1 MDTDKPSLHL
11 VGDTGK
17 DKLTSKQEHFAQLVA
32 QGERLTDA
40 YRAAYNVG
48 EGTKPS
54 AVWTNAS
61 KLATQNAKVAL
72 RIKVLSEE
80 NAARKR
86 TDDEKLRIWITD
98 RLKHEATQGS
108 DTSRVASL
116 VALGKTC
123 QLFSEHIVT
132 SQKDD
137 RTAHDIEA
145 ELQQKLAQFMAD

>member
-1 MDTDKPSLHL
+1 MDTDRPSLSL

-32 QGERLTDA
+32 SGERLTDA

-80 NAARKR
+80 NVARQR
-86 TDDEKLRIWITD
+86 SDDEKLRIWITD
-98 RLKHEATQGS
+98 QLKHEAKVGS

>member
-1 MDTDKPSLHL
+1 MDTDRPSLSL

-32 QGERLTDA
+32 SGERLTDA

-98 RLKHEATQGS
+98 QLKHEAKVGS

>member
-1 MDTDKPSLHL
+1 MDKDKPSLTL

-17 DKLTSKQEHFAQLVA
+17 NKLTSKQEHFATLVA
-32 QGERLTDA
+32 NGETLTDA

-54 AVWTNAS
+54 AVWTNAC

-72 RIKVLSEE
+72 RIKTLSEE
-80 NAARKR
+80 VTAQRQS
-86 TDDEKLRIWITD
+86 DEQRLRIWVTD
-98 RLKHEATQGS
+98 RLKHEATIGS

-132 SQKDD
+132 TEKDD
-137 RTAHDIEA
+137 RTAHDIEV
-145 ELQQKLAQFMAD
+145 ELQRKLAQFMGD

>member
-1 MDTDKPSLHL
+1 MDTDRPSLSL

-32 QGERLTDA
+32 SGERLTDA

-98 RLKHEATQGS
+98 QLKHEAKVGS

-145 ELQQKLAQFMAD
+145 ELQQKLARFMAD

>member
-1 MDTDKPSLHL
+1 MDRDKPSLSL

-32 QGERLTDA
+32 SGERLTDA

-72 RIKVLSEE
+72 RIKALSEE
-80 NAARKR
+80 NVARKR

-98 RLKHEATQGS
+98 QLKHEAKVGS

-145 ELQQKLAQFMAD
+145 ELQQKLARFMAD

>member
-1 MDTDKPSLHL
+1 MDKDKPTLHL
-11 VGDTGK
+11 VGNTGK
-17 DKLTSKQEHFAQLVA
+17 DKLTSKQEHFATLVA
-32 QGERLTDA
+32 NGETLTDA

-54 AVWTNAS
+54 AVWTNAC

-72 RIKVLSEE
+72 RIKTLSEE
-80 NAARKR
+80 VTARKR
-86 TDDEKLRIWITD
+86 TDDEALRIWVTD
-98 RLKHEATQGS
+98 QLKHEAKIGS

-132 SQKDD
+132 TEKDD
-137 RTAHDIEA
+137 RTAHDIEV
-145 ELQQKLAQFMAD
+145 ELQRKLSQFMAD

>member
-1 MDTDKPSLHL
+1 MDTDRPSLSL

>member
-1 MDTDKPSLHL
+1 MDTDRPSLHL

-32 QGERLTDA
+32 SGERLTDA

-72 RIKVLSEE
+72 RIKTLSEE

>member
-1 MDTDKPSLHL
+1 MDTDRPSLSL

-32 QGERLTDA
+32 SGERLTDA

-72 RIKVLSEE
+72 RIKTLSEE